1 MGQDAEEVLGSGV
14 IVTGPSPSSELQRQ
28 SDLIRTIQSEDT
40 LFQMLTKLWAND
52 QSESWK
58 RDPDRHWESQA
69 RKWESYIKGRFQE
82 RHNPFNTI
90 TSLMFNPNASQN
102 VDEDTL
108 LEREW
113 PSVMVRRGKTLAL
126 LRTVFGESKLPAETS
141 MEVGS
146 MLLHEVRDNEIV
158 EVLEN
163 GSEANVLESPT
174 SPNDEPDAG
183 GFVTE
188 DLEMLGLDGSEVEEE
203 KGEIVETS
211 PGGKVGEKRKASGE
225 KGGDA
230 KRMKGA
236 NAYPLQSGW
245 ESR

>member
-1 MGQDAEEVLGSGV
+1 MDRDAEEVPGFGV
-14 IVTGPSPSSELQRQ
+14 IATGPLPSRELQRQ
-28 SDLIRTIQSEDT
+28 SGLIRTIQSKDT
-40 LFQMLTKLWAND
+40 LFQMLTKLWANE

-69 RKWESYIKGRFQE
+69 RKWESYIEDRFQE

-90 TSLMFNPNASQN
+90 TSLMFNPNAPQDI
-102 VDEDTL
+102 DEDTL

-126 LRTVFGESKLPAETS
+126 LRTVFGESKLPAEKG

-146 MLLHEVRDNEIV
+146 MLLHGVPDNKIL
-158 EVLEN
+158 EVLE
-163 GSEANVLESPT
+163 SRPESPA
-174 SPNDEPDAG
+174 SPRDGLDAG

-188 DLEMLGLDGSEVEEE
+188 DLEMLGLDGSKVEEE

-211 PGGKVGEKRKASGE
+211 PGGEVGEKRKASGE
-225 KGGDA
+225 KGGDV
-230 KRMKGA
+230 KRIKGA
-236 NAYPLQSGW
+236 NVYPLQSGW

>member
-1 MGQDAEEVLGSGV
+1 MRQDAEEVSGSGV
-14 IVTGPSPSSELQRQ
+14 IVTGPSPSRELQRQ
-28 SDLIRTIQSEDT
+28 SDLIRTIQSKDT

-69 RKWESYIKGRFQE
+69 RKWESHIEDRFQE

-90 TSLMFNPNASQN
+90 TSLMFNPNAPQE

-113 PSVMVRRGKTLAL
+113 PSVMVRTGKTLAL
-126 LRTVFGESKLPAETS
+126 LRTVFGESKLPVEKG

-146 MLLHEVRDNEIV
+146 MLLHGVPDNEIL
-158 EVLEN
+158 EVLE
-163 GSEANVLESPT
+163 SRPESPA
-174 SPNDEPDAG
+174 SPRDGPNAG
-183 GFVTE
+183 GFATE

-211 PGGKVGEKRKASGE
+211 SGGKVGEKRKASGE

>member
-1 MGQDAEEVLGSGV
+1 
-14 IVTGPSPSSELQRQ
+14 
-28 SDLIRTIQSEDT
+28 
-40 LFQMLTKLWAND
+40 
-52 QSESWK
+52 
-58 RDPDRHWESQA
+58 
-69 RKWESYIKGRFQE
+69 
-82 RHNPFNTI
+82 
-90 TSLMFNPNASQN
+90 MFNSNAPQN

-108 LEREW
+108 SEREW

-126 LRTVFGESKLPAETS
+126 LRTVFGESKLPAEKG

-146 MLLHEVRDNEIV
+146 MLLHGVPDNEIL
-158 EVLEN
+158 EVLE
-163 GSEANVLESPT
+163 SRPESPA
-174 SPNDEPDAG
+174 SPRDGPDAG

-188 DLEMLGLDGSEVEEE
+188 DLEMLGLDGSEIEEE
-203 KGEIVETS
+203 QGEIMETS
-211 PGGKVGEKRKASGE
+211 PSGKVGEKRKASRE